1 MSKNVFQRISCA
13 SALLIA
19 TNLSMANAATPQVI
33 PNAPI
38 IAAKAYYLVDFDSG
52 RVLAAENE
60 DESLAPASLTKIMTS
75 YIIGKE
81 IKSGKLNPNDMV
93 TISEK
98 AWSKNF
104 PDSSKMFIE
113 VGKQVKVSDLNRG
126 IIIQSGNDAC
136 VAMAEH
142 IAGSEDSFASLM
154 NSWADH
160 LGMVNTHYVNSHGL
174 DSTEQYTTAKDMAIL
189 ATAMIR
195 DIPDEYAI
203 YKEKS
208 FTFNGITQHNRNTL
222 LWDKSMNV
230 DGMKTGHTSNAGYSL
245 VSSATDNGMRLV
257 SVVMGTNSA
266 KARAAE
272 SKKLLNWGFRF
283 FETVKPYQAGDSFVE
298 QTVWMADQ
306 ETVSLGVNQNIALTL
321 PRGQASQ
328 LKASF
333 ELKEELKAPLAA
345 GQTVGSV
352 YFQVG
357 DEDVAEYP
365 LVVLQDVEQGSIFK
379 RLFDYIK
386 LFFAS
391 LFS

>member
-1 MSKNVFQRISCA
+1 MIKNVFQRVSYA
-13 SALLIA
+13 SVLLIA
-19 TNLSMANAATPQVI
+19 SSVSVANAAPQVI

-38 IAAKAYYLVDFDSG
+38 ISAKGYYLVDFDSG

-60 DESLAPASLTKIMTS
+60 EASLAPASLTKIMTS

-113 VGKQVKVSDLNRG
+113 VGKQVQVADLNRG

-160 LGMVNTHYVNSHGL
+160 LGMVNTHFANSHGL

-195 DIPDEYAI
+195 DVPDEYAI

-222 LWDKSMNV
+222 LWDKSLNV
-230 DGMKTGHTSNAGYSL
+230 DGMKTGHTSKAGYSL
-245 VSSATDNGMRLV
+245 VSSATNNDMRLV
-257 SVVMGTNSA
+257 AVVMGTNSS

-298 QTVWMADQ
+298 QAVWMADQ
-306 ETVSLGVNQNIALTL
+306 DSVALGVDQNIALTL
-321 PRGQASQ
+321 PRGQASK

-333 ELKEELKAPLAA
+333 ELKDELKAPLTK
-345 GQTVGSV
+345 GQVVGSV
-352 YFQVG
+352 YFQV
-357 DEDVAEYP
+357 DETDVAEYP
-365 LVVLQDVEQGSIFK
+365 LVVLEDVEQGSIFK
-379 RLFDYIK
+379 RLLDYIK

>member
-1 MSKNVFQRISCA
+1 MIKNVIQRVSCA

-19 TNLSMANAATPQVI
+19 SSMSLAYAAPQVI

-38 IAAKAYYLVDFDSG
+38 ISAKAYYLVDFDSG
-52 RVLAAENE
+52 RVIAAENE
-60 DESLAPASLTKIMTS
+60 DDSLAPASLTKIMTS

-81 IKSGKLNPNDMV
+81 IKSGKLDPNGMV

-113 VGKQVKVSDLNRG
+113 VGKQVKVADLNRG

-142 IAGSEDSFASLM
+142 IAGSEDSFTSLM

-160 LGMVNTHYVNSHGL
+160 LGMVNTHFANSHGL

-195 DIPDEYAI
+195 DVPEEYAI

-222 LWDKSMNV
+222 LWDKSLNV
-230 DGMKTGHTSNAGYSL
+230 DGMKTGHTSKAGYSL
-245 VSSATDNGMRLV
+245 VSSATNKDMRLV
-257 SVVMGTNSA
+257 AVVMGTNSA

-283 FETVKPYQAGDSFVE
+283 FETVKPYKAGDSFVE

-306 ETVSLGVNQNIALTL
+306 DTVSLGVNQDIALTL

-328 LKASF
+328 LQASF
-333 ELKEELKAPLAA
+333 ELKEELKAPLSQ

-352 YFQVG
+352 YFQIG

-365 LVVLQDVEQGSIFK
+365 LVVLQEVEQGGIFK
-379 RLFDYIK
+379 RLLDYIK